1 MKFLNRS
8 DKELIILSWPIFIEF
23 LFNVMVGNVNVWMIS
38 HFDEV
43 AVAAVGACNQF
54 LGFSYNV
61 YGFVTVG
68 TQIMIAQFLGAK
80 KHKEIP
86 KVMNTA
92 IFGAIGIGLLLGAI
106 FILLPYPLLRFLNIP
121 DDVIAIAIPYMQLYG
136 TGTIILALNSVM
148 LACLRTHGL
157 TLQALIVPTIANIL
171 AVCGNYLV
179 LFSPFGLP
187 NFGVRG
193 IAISGIFGQ
202 FCAGIVAIYLVKRYV
217 KFNVLKVNF
226 KRFSIPF
233 LKQILKLGLPSSGE
247 SASYSG
253 AQVVVTMIVATLGT
267 NVLITKSYVSAITQF
282 VFLTASAL
290 CQGNQIVIGRTVGAK
305 DFEGAYQRGFRS
317 MVQNVGI
324 STSISIVTFIFITPI
339 MHIYTNK
346 PEIIELARWVFLV
359 EIILEA
365 ARAVNMT
372 LVGSLNASGD
382 VRFPLA
388 CSLTVLW
395 LISLPFSYLLAIV
408 FHMGL
413 VGVWIAYAIDESLR
427 AMLMIYR
434 WHHGT
439 WRTKSLFV

>member
-1 MKFLNRS
+1 
-8 DKELIILSWPIFIEF
+8 
-23 LFNVMVGNVNVWMIS
+23 
-38 HFDEV
+38 
-43 AVAAVGACNQF
+43 
-54 LGFSYNV
+54 
-61 YGFVTVG
+61 
-68 TQIMIAQFLGAK
+68 
-80 KHKEIP
+80 
-86 KVMNTA
+86 
-92 IFGAIGIGLLLGAI
+92 
-106 FILLPYPLLRFLNIP
+106 
-121 DDVIAIAIPYMQLYG
+121 MQLYG

-247 SASYSG
+247 SVSYSG

-305 DFEGAYQRGFRS
+305 DF
-317 MVQNVGI
+317 
-324 STSISIVTFIFITPI
+324 
-339 MHIYTNK
+339 
-346 PEIIELARWVFLV
+346 
-359 EIILEA
+359 
-365 ARAVNMT
+365 
-372 LVGSLNASGD
+372 
-382 VRFPLA
+382 
-388 CSLTVLW
+388 
-395 LISLPFSYLLAIV
+395 
-408 FHMGL
+408 
-413 VGVWIAYAIDESLR
+413 
-427 AMLMIYR
+427 
-434 WHHGT
+434 
-439 WRTKSLFV
+439 